1 MFVFACLV
9 TRSVL
14 RELNPKKKKNVLCR
28 KVVVK

>member
-14 RELNPKKKKNVLCR
+14 RELNPKKKKMYYA
-28 KVVVK
+28 VKWS